1 MTLGRQ
7 EVSSGGQEGPSS
19 TLAWPGLVHAHED
32 PTAAARCLREHRAD
46 QHART
51 QTRLKTHLH
60 QLHEI
65 LEELLLVDAE
75 LALVV
80 YDPVVLHLALAADA
94 ERVVAGVVGAL
105 AHQEQPRLRGVQQSL
120 RLLPRDLPVEPSGS
134 SGERER
140 EREGEKEG

>member
-1 MTLGRQ
+1 MRSQEIHTLIFFH
-7 EVSSGGQEGPSS
+7 
-19 TLAWPGLVHAHED
+19 THTH
-32 PTAAARCLREHRAD
+32 TY
-46 QHART
+46 
-51 QTRLKTHLH
+51 KTHLH
-60 QLHEI
+60 ELHEV

-105 AHQEQPRLRGVQQSL
+105 THQVQPRLRRVQQSL

-140 EREGEKEG
+140 EREGALAAALRQGEGVSQ